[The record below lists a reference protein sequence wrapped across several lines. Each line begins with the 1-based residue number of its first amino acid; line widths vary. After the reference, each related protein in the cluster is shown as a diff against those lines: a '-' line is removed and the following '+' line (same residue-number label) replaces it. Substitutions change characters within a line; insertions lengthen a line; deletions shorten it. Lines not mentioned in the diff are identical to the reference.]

1 MVNVF
6 PTLISLCKLN
16 PKSDLDGY
24 DMSSLLTDPD
34 SNWNYPAITEFGKGN
49 VSVRSEKWRYIRYSD
64 GSEELYDLE
73 NDPYE
78 WKNVEKDE
86 IMAKVKY
93 DHSIWVPKVFKSA
106 VPGKNAFYFDPY
118 KYTFLNR
125 KSKDFIDGHE

>member
-1 MVNVF
+1 M
-6 PTLISLCKLN
+6 
-16 PKSDLDGY
+16 
-24 DMSSLLTDPD
+24 
-34 SNWNYPAITEFGKGN
+34 
-49 VSVRSEKWRYIRYSD
+49 SVRSEKWRYIRYSD